1 MSNQRILNYMKRLS
15 LLLFIL
21 GLLAV
26 GTYAQ
31 QGQKFD
37 PAKFEAEQQQ
47 FITKAAGLTDRE
59 AARFFPLFREM
70 QAKQRAIY
78 ERQRKLGFKKPA
90 DEKGCAESIRQR
102 DQIDLELKQIQQNY
116 HNKFLRVMP
125 ASKLWEVL
133 QAEDRFFRMKLRS
146 WGGAMQ
152 GAGNGNN
159 LQRFGGG
166 PNGNNRFGGGAHGNG
181 NNRFGGG
188 NRPQR
193 QNNGK

>member
-1 MSNQRILNYMKRLS
+1 MKRLS

-116 HNKFLRVMP
+116 HNKFLRVIP

-146 WGGAMQ
+146 WGGGMQ
-152 GAGNGNN
+152 NGGLNGGN
-159 LQRFGGG
+159 RFNG
-166 PNGNNRFGGGAHGNG
+166 PNNGGNRFGRPG
-181 NNRFGGG
+181 NNN
-188 NRPQR
+188 NR
-193 QNNGK
+193 

>member
-1 MSNQRILNYMKRLS
+1 MLAWTG
-15 LLLFIL
+15 LFDGLRQL
-21 GLLAV
+21 GNLYFTSKGA
-26 GTYAQ
+26 TPQ
-31 QGQKFD
+31 QY
-37 PAKFEAEQQQ
+37 
-47 FITKAAGLTDRE
+47 TD
-59 AARFFPLFREM
+59 
-70 QAKQRAIY
+70 
-78 ERQRKLGFKKPA
+78 KPY
-90 DEKGCAESIRQR
+90 Q
-102 DQIDLELKQIQQNY
+102 QIQQNY
-116 HNKFLRVMP
+116 HNKFLRVIP

-166 PNGNNRFGGGAHGNG
+166 PNGNNRFGGGAHGNH
-181 NNRFGGG
+181 RFGGG